1 MNAMIAIGISKSFA
15 KGEEPNGR
23 FTSATV
29 APAKVSMVWD
39 DQMGFPRE
47 NQIRGRGGWR
57 LRQRSGALICALLA
71 AMLLSAAALFGP
83 AAGSAAAMGSSG
95 DRAAANGSASQPSAL
110 ESLLAALAA
119 VRAQKAVDAIGH
131 GFILMEAQKR
141 IDATERKLA
150 REAAEEPEPTLTA
163 TEEVKDP
170 SEMPPA
176 SAGSNGTSVP
186 HQGGGQL
193 FAHTRGDSGST
204 AILLSGIALAPPDAP
219 EAVQKVIN
227 AANTIVGRPYV
238 WGGGHA
244 SFYSYGYDCSGSVS
258 FALFGGGLIPEPL
271 TSGALEGW
279 GEAGPG
285 KWITVYANAGHTFM
299 EIAGLRWDTVGD
311 ARGTGPRWH
320 LMPTSTAG
328 FVARHPPGL

>member
-1 MNAMIAIGISKSFA
+1 MRSRQLIESS
-15 KGEEPNGR
+15 
-23 FTSATV
+23 
-29 APAKVSMVWD
+29 
-39 DQMGFPRE
+39 
-47 NQIRGRGGWR
+47 GRGEMTTR
-57 LRQRSGALICALLA
+57 RGARPGLPALA
-71 AMLLSAAALFGP
+71 AGLACV
-83 AAGSAAAMGSSG
+83 
-95 DRAAANGSASQPSAL
+95 
-110 ESLLAALAA
+110 LAALALLGPLAGGAAAEKSDPQDGLGA
-119 VRAQKAVDAIGH
+119 VKALIAALGAERAKVAVDAIGH
-131 GFILMEAQKR
+131 GLAMMEAQKR
-141 IDATERKLA
+141 IAATERKLVEEEKA
-150 REAAEEPEPTLTA
+150 AEAAAEAEAEEAPVV
-163 TEEVKDP
+163 EEVKDP

-176 SAGSNGTSVP
+176 SAGTNGTTVP
-186 HQGGGQL
+186 HSGDGPEGKL
-193 FAHTRGDSGST
+193 FAHSRVTADGST

-271 TSGALEGW
+271 TSGSLEGW
-279 GEAGPG
+279 GAPGPG

-320 LMPTSTAG
+320 LAPADTAG
-328 FVARHPPGL
+328 FVVRHPPGL

>member
-1 MNAMIAIGISKSFA
+1 MS
-15 KGEEPNGR
+15 
-23 FTSATV
+23 
-29 APAKVSMVWD
+29 
-39 DQMGFPRE
+39 FPRDKA
-47 NQIRGRGGWR
+47 ICGGRGSR
-57 LRQRSGALICALLA
+57 RFRRRAGALVCALVA
-71 AMLLSAAALFGP
+71 AMLLVAVTLLGP
-83 AAGSAAAMGSSG
+83 AASGAAAMGSSG
-95 DRAAANGSASQPSAL
+95 NGTASDSSAVSTGSAPNAL
-110 ESLLAALAA
+110 ESLIAALGAA
-119 VRAQKAVDAIGH
+119 RAEKAVEAIGH
-131 GFILMEAQKR
+131 GLVLMEAQKR

-150 REAAEEPEPTLTA
+150 HEEAEEPEPTLA
-163 TEEVKDP
+163 ASEEVLDP
-170 SEMPPA
+170 SEMAPA
-176 SAGSNGTSVP
+176 SAGSNGTAVP
-186 HQGGGQL
+186 HHGGGQL
-193 FAHTRGDSGST
+193 FAHTRGASGST

-227 AANTIVGRPYV
+227 NANMIVGRPYV

-258 FALFGGGLIPEPL
+258 YALFGGGLIPEPL

-285 KWITVYANAGHTFM
+285 KWITVYANADHTFM

-320 LMPTSTAG
+320 LMPTDTSG

>member
-1 MNAMIAIGISKSFA
+1 MRSQRLIESS
-15 KGEEPNGR
+15 
-23 FTSATV
+23 
-29 APAKVSMVWD
+29 
-39 DQMGFPRE
+39 
-47 NQIRGRGGWR
+47 GRGELTTR
-57 LRQRSGALICALLA
+57 HGAGPRVYAL
-71 AMLLSAAALFGP
+71 AAAL
-83 AAGSAAAMGSSG
+83 ACII
-95 DRAAANGSASQPSAL
+95 
-110 ESLLAALAA
+110 AALALLGPTASGA
-119 VRAQKAVDAIGH
+119 VAATGGGQTGAPGGARSSGATDASGLDAVQALIAALGAERAERAVDAIGH
-131 GFILMEAQKR
+131 GLAMMEAQKR
-141 IDATERKLA
+141 IVATERKLA
-150 REAAEEPEPTLTA
+150 REEKAAEAEAEAAPVV
-163 TEEVKDP
+163 EEVKDP

-176 SAGSNGTSVP
+176 SAGSNGTTVP
-186 HQGGGQL
+186 HSGGGRL
-193 FAHTRGDSGST
+193 FAHTRATADGST

-271 TSGALEGW
+271 TSGSLEGW
-279 GEAGPG
+279 GAPGPG

-320 LMPTSTAG
+320 LAPADPAG
-328 FVARHPPGL
+328 FVVRHPPGL

>member
-1 MNAMIAIGISKSFA
+1 LRTGVLA
-15 KGEEPNGR
+15 
-23 FTSATV
+23 SALGSV
-29 APAKVSMVWD
+29 
-39 DQMGFPRE
+39 
-47 NQIRGRGGWR
+47 
-57 LRQRSGALICALLA
+57 LLALALL
-71 AMLLSAAALFGP
+71 
-83 AAGSAAAMGSSG
+83 GSAAPGAVAAGASNSGPSGSQDLSAFQALITALG
-95 DRAAANGSASQPSAL
+95 APRA
-110 ESLLAALAA
+110 E
-119 VRAQKAVDAIGH
+119 KAVEAIGH
-131 GFILMEAQKR
+131 GLVMMEAQKQ
-141 IDATERKLA
+141 IAVTERKLA
-150 REAAEEPEPTLTA
+150 HEEDAAAKEAEADETA
-163 TEEVKDP
+163 AFEEVKDP
-170 SEMPPA
+170 AEMVPA
-176 SAGSNGTSVP
+176 SAGSNGTTVP
-186 HQGGGQL
+186 HSGGGRL
-193 FAHTRGDSGST
+193 FAHTRTYADGST

-271 TSGALEGW
+271 TSGSLEGW
-279 GEAGPG
+279 GEPGPG

-320 LMPTSTAG
+320 LEPTDTSG